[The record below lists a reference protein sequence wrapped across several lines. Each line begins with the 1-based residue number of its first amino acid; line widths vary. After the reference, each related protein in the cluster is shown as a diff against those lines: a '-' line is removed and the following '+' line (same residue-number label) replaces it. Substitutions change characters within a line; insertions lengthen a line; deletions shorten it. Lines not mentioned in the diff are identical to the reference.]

1 MQQQMKGKKILIA
14 TVAAEGHV
22 NPITGL
28 AKYLQELGCDVRWY
42 TSSIYTEK
50 FKKLDIPFYPYKRVL
65 DVNSTN
71 IDELFPERKL
81 ITDPLENMEFSM
93 INGLVYRAPEYLE
106 DIREIYESFPFD
118 LMISDSLF
126 PGIPLVKAVLN
137 VPVVS
142 IGIMALALESVDL
155 APYGMG
161 LTPPANDAE
170 REMYAGLREGTVNVM
185 FKKSIATFE
194 AILNE
199 HGVKSEKSVISDLLI
214 RQSDLCLQVG
224 TQKFEYT
231 RSDLPSHVHFVGA
244 LLPYSGNVS
253 KTWFDERVNQYKKII
268 LVTQGTVEFNTAK
281 LLEPTLEAFKGS
293 DTLVI
298 VTTGGSGTAE
308 LRAKFSDDNFIIED
322 YIPFDIAMS
331 YVQVFVSNGGY
342 GGTLLAFKNNLPIVA
357 AGVHEGKNEICS
369 RIGYFNY
376 GVNLNTE
383 LPLPAQIREAVEEV
397 MSNSLYKDNVIRLA
411 KELNTLNSN
420 ELCVKYIQQLLD

>member
-50 FKKLDIPFYPYKRVL
+50 FKKLDIPFHPYKRVL

-161 LTPPANDAE
+161 LTPPSNDAE
-170 REMYAGLREGTVNVM
+170 REMYAGLRESTVNVM

-199 HGVKSEKSVISDLLI
+199 HGIKSEKSVISDLLI

-224 TQKFEYT
+224 TQRFEYT
-231 RSDLPSHVHFVGA
+231 RSDLPSYVHFVGA
-244 LLPYSGNVS
+244 LLPYSTNTS
-253 KTWFDERVNQYKKII
+253 EKWFDERVNQYKKII

-281 LLEPTLEAFKGS
+281 LLEPTLEAFKDT

-298 VTTGGSGTAE
+298 VTTGGSGTAKLKE
-308 LRAKFSDDNFIIED
+308 KFSDHNFIIED
-322 YIPFDIAMS
+322 YIPFDSAMS
-331 YVQVFVSNGGY
+331 YAQVFVSNGGY

-369 RIGYFNY
+369 RIGHFNY

-383 LPLPAQIREAVEEV
+383 LPTPAQIREAVEEV
-397 MSNSLYKDNVIRLA
+397 MSNSLYKDNVIQLA
-411 KELNTLNSN
+411 KELNNINSN
-420 ELCVKYIQQLLD
+420 ELCAKYIQQLLG

>member
-14 TVAAEGHV
+14 TVAGEGHV

-42 TSSIYTEK
+42 TSSIYTDK
-50 FKKLDIPFYPYKRVL
+50 FKKLAIPLYPYKRVL

-81 ITDPLENMEFSM
+81 ITDPLENMEFSVLT
-93 INGLVYRAPEYLE
+93 GLVYRAPEYLE
-106 DIREIYESFPFD
+106 DISEIYESFQFD
-118 LMISDSLF
+118 LMISDNVF
-126 PGIPLVKAVLN
+126 PGIPLVKGVLN

-142 IGIMALALESVDL
+142 IGVMALALESVDL

-161 LTPPANDAE
+161 VVPPSNDAE
-170 REMYAGLREGTVNVM
+170 REAYAGIRENTVNVM
-185 FKKSIATFE
+185 FKKSIATFK
-194 AILNE
+194 AILDE
-199 HGVKSEKSVISDLLI
+199 HDIKSEKSVISDLLI
-214 RQSDLCLQVG
+214 RQADLHLQIGV
-224 TQKFEYT
+224 QKFEYT
-231 RSDLPSHVHFVGA
+231 RSDLPAHVHFVGA
-244 LLPYSGNVS
+244 LLPYNAGTSA
-253 KTWFDERVNQYKKII
+253 TWFDERVNQYKKII

-308 LRAKFSDDNFIIED
+308 LREKYSDNNFIIED
-322 YIPFDIAMS
+322 YIPFDIAMTHA
-331 YVQVFVSNGGY
+331 QVFVSNGGY

-357 AGVHEGKNEICS
+357 AGVHEAKNEICS

-383 LPLPAQIREAVEEV
+383 LPTPAQIKEAVEEV
-397 MSNSLYKDNVIRLA
+397 MSNSLYKDNVIQLA
-411 KELNTLNSN
+411 KELNNINSN
-420 ELCVKYIQQLLD
+420 ELCVEYIQQLLN